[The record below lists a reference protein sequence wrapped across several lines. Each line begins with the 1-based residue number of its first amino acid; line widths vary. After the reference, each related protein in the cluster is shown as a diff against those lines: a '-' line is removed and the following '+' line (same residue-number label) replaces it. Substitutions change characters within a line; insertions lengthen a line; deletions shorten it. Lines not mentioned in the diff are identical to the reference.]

1 MIVLIGD
8 IENGKSEIYTHLAE
22 VRGNPQ
28 RAHELV
34 ELLES
39 ETDLSR
45 EFPNRKIS
53 TKHKADLKKYFAFCE
68 AYIIYLF
75 NNFIVA
81 DEDTEIM
88 LVAFNYLPAYAH
100 EKRAIQRRALY
111 AREVYEPRH
120 PEKNW
125 SKSDEAKSRD
135 LYGEESRIM
144 KGLSEVLAE
153 LAIKQGGTLKLVKD
167 VLVEQE
173 AAKTAK
179 TIVDVLPG
187 DTESDRLSGVNA
199 PSQLIPLMRVEQ
211 TEGAHQNSDFDKGE
225 LSLVPE
231 VFVNNR
237 ADATNITHVHVV
249 VVMPETTNT
258 TVDTRK
264 QSSIEPKTIELAPQ
278 PKTKRL
284 PSPKPAPI
292 PRCPPKKS
300 FWFIILAL
308 IITGLGVICLIF
320 FHPSDSKEPDST
332 TVVSPENAKPSSG
345 TTDASDNSG
354 PGHRV
359 YADENNDPGH
369 TIENSSPRNNV
380 QE

>member
-120 PEKNW
+120 PEK
-125 SKSDEAKSRD
+125 
-135 LYGEESRIM
+135 
-144 KGLSEVLAE
+144 
-153 LAIKQGGTLKLVKD
+153 T
-167 VLVEQE
+167 
-173 AAKTAK
+173 
-179 TIVDVLPG
+179 
-187 DTESDRLSGVNA
+187 GVNLTK
-199 PSQLIPLMRVEQ
+199 QKVEI
-211 TEGAHQNSDFDKGE
+211 FMVK
-225 LSLVPE
+225 
-231 VFVNNR
+231 
-237 ADATNITHVHVV
+237 
-249 VVMPETTNT
+249 
-258 TVDTRK
+258 
-264 QSSIEPKTIELAPQ
+264 
-278 PKTKRL
+278 
-284 PSPKPAPI
+284 SP
-292 PRCPPKKS
+292 
-300 FWFIILAL
+300 
-308 IITGLGVICLIF
+308 
-320 FHPSDSKEPDST
+320 
-332 TVVSPENAKPSSG
+332 
-345 TTDASDNSG
+345 AS
-354 PGHRV
+354 
-359 YADENNDPGH
+359 
-369 TIENSSPRNNV
+369 
-380 QE
+380 